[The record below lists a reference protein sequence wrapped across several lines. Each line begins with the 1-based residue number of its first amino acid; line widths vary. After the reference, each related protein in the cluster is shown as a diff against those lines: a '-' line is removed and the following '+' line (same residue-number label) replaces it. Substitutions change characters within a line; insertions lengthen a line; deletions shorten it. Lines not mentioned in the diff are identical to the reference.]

1 MFLKTRGQVASQIKS
16 PHARKRFFSVV
27 VKTTQQLKREYLI
40 EKVFPGKWGSNVTRG
55 ILNALLTH
63 PSFITNSKSR
73 SRLAPL
79 KTNKS
84 ALAFPLNGNLNRRFE
99 MDTDQLFLKLLI

>member
-16 PHARKRFFSVV
+16 PHARKRFSVV

-40 EKVFPGKWGSNVTRG
+40 EKVFPGKKWGSNVTRG

-79 KTNKS
+79 RRKTNKS

-99 MDTDQLFLKLLI
+99 MDTDQFLF